1 MAAKSGTRNSN
12 GAAGAET
19 KRGARRRTP
28 PTGAVTVVNRPKMR
42 AKPPAQAAQPDAKP
56 ATGAMIARPP
66 TYDFAA
72 FEARWRD
79 RWEAD
84 GIYRVDLRD
93 AKHPYYNLMMFPYP
107 SAEGLHVGNMYAFV
121 GADVHGRWMAM
132 RGYDVFEPMG
142 FDAFGIHSENFA
154 IKMGK
159 HPRALT
165 AQNVR
170 RFREEQLKRIGN
182 RFDWSHEVNTTDPA
196 YYRWTQ
202 WIFVKLFKAGLAER
216 TTGIVNWCPN
226 DKTVLADEQVI
237 DGRCERCGAIVERRA
252 LPHWSLLIT
261 KYADRLLD
269 NLDKLDWSNRVI
281 AAQRNWI
288 GRSTGLEFDLRIV
301 GRDDASVR
309 VFTTRPDTIYGM
321 TFVVLAP
328 EHPLVEQITIPS
340 RRNAVTTYRAK
351 AEARA
356 KASRSTGSE
365 DEAPQPTTGVF
376 TGSYAIHPLTGERV
390 PVWVADYVLMEY
402 GVGAIMAVPAH
413 DERDLTFAH
422 TMGLPV
428 RPVVMPAQ
436 SDVSAKETITSE
448 QAFTGMGVLAHSG
461 EFTGMTSAQAQE
473 AIGDWFEQRGQ
484 GRRVAHYHLRDWLI
498 SRQRYWGPPIP
509 IIYCPEHGAV
519 PVPEDQLPVLLP
531 DTEDYLPTATGNSPL
546 ARIESFVNTTCPVCG
561 KAAKRETDVS
571 DNFLDSAW
579 YFLRYPSSGDET
591 APWDAEL
598 TRKWLPV
605 DMYIGGAEHSVLH
618 LLYSRFITMAL
629 HDLGYL
635 PFEEPFTH
643 FRAHGMITK
652 DGEKISKSKGNVIN
666 PDGYLNR
673 YGADVFRVY
682 TMFMGPYLSGGDFT
696 DRGVGGVVRF
706 LERVWELANRM
717 ADNTSGASDG
727 ALTPERAYALRT
739 TIERV
744 TTDIPSLK
752 YNTAIA
758 TLMSYMNTLDAQ
770 PSVALVEIQTM
781 LKLLAPF
788 APYITAELWA
798 RMGGEG
804 SIHTQPWPEA
814 DANARPASVTLV
826 VQVDGRLRDRIEA
839 PTGLTEAEAR
849 ERALASER
857 VQRAL
862 GTTTVERVVYAPD
875 RLINLVTK

>member
-1 MAAKSGTRNSN
+1 MATKTGTHTETHPTPRTTRRKRLSGD
-12 GAAGAET
+12 EI
-19 KRGARRRTP
+19 
-28 PTGAVTVVNRPKMR
+28 TVVNTPERK
-42 AKPPAQAAQPDAKP
+42 AKPPVGAQDADYAQAAEYS
-56 ATGAMIARPP
+56 GARPP
-66 TYDFAA
+66 SYNFAA
-72 FEARWRD
+72 FEAHWRE

-84 GIYRVDLRD
+84 GIYRVDLRA
-93 AKHPYYNLMMFPYP
+93 AKRPYYNLMMFPYP

-121 GADVHGRWMAM
+121 GSDIHGRWMSM

-154 IKMGK
+154 IKQGK

-202 WIFVKLFKAGLAER
+202 WIFIQLFKAGLAER
-216 TTGIVNWCPN
+216 TTGVVNWCPK

-237 DGRCERCGAIVERRA
+237 NGRCERCGSIVERRA
-252 LPHWSLLIT
+252 MPHWSLLIT
-261 KYADRLLD
+261 RYADRLLN
-269 NLDKLDWSNRVI
+269 NLDALDWSYRVI

-288 GRSTGLEFDLRIV
+288 GRSQGLEFDLPIA
-301 GRDDASVR
+301 GKPDASVR
-309 VFTTRPDTIYGM
+309 VFTTRPDTIFGM

-328 EHPLVEQITIPS
+328 EHPLVEHLTAPA
-340 RRNAVTTYRAK
+340 RRKAVAAYRAE
-351 AEARA
+351 AVARA
-356 KASRSTGSE
+356 SAARSAGNAA
-365 DEAPQPTTGVF
+365 EAPQPTTGVF
-376 TGSYAIHPLTGERV
+376 TGAYAIHPLTGERI
-390 PVWVADYVLMEY
+390 PIWVADYVLMEY
-402 GVGAIMAVPAH
+402 GAGAIMAVPAH
-413 DERDLTFAH
+413 DERDLTFARM
-422 TMGLPV
+422 MGLPV
-428 RPVVMPAQ
+428 RAVVIPTGAQ
-436 SDVSAKETITSE
+436 ADEDVITD
-448 QAFTGMGVLAHSG
+448 QAFTGQGVLAHADQ
-461 EFTGMTSAQAQE
+461 FTGMSSEQAQE
-473 AIGDWFEQRGQ
+473 AISAWFEQRDQ

-531 DTEDYLPTATGNSPL
+531 ETEDYLPTASGDSPL
-546 ARIESFVNTTCPVCG
+546 ARIESFVHTTCPICG
-561 KAAKRETDVS
+561 QPAKRETDVS

-579 YFLRYPSSGDET
+579 YFLRYPSNNDER
-591 APWDAEL
+591 APWDADL

-605 DMYIGGAEHSVLH
+605 NMYIGGPEHSVLH
-618 LLYSRFITMAL
+618 LLYARFITMAMR
-629 HDLGYL
+629 DLGFL

-666 PDGYLNR
+666 PDGYITR

-682 TMFMGPYLSGGDFT
+682 LMFMGPYQGGGDFT
-696 DRGVGGVVRF
+696 DRGMGGVVRF
-706 LERVWELANRM
+706 LERVWELANRV
-717 ADNTSGASDG
+717 ANDPSGAAG
-727 ALTPERAYALRT
+727 ALTPERAYALRE

-744 TTDIPSLK
+744 TTDIPALK

-758 TLMSYMNTLDAQ
+758 SLMGYLNTLEAQ
-770 PSVALVEIQTM
+770 PEVAQAEMQAF

-788 APYITAELWA
+788 APYVTEELWA
-798 RMGGEG
+798 RMGSDGL
-804 SIHTQPWPEA
+804 IHTQPWPEA
-814 DANARPASVTLV
+814 DVSAQPPTITLV
-826 VQVDGRLRDRIEA
+826 AQVDGRVRDRFEA
-839 PTGLTEAEAR
+839 PVGLSEAEAR

-862 GTTTVERVVYAPD
+862 GDASVKRVVYAPD